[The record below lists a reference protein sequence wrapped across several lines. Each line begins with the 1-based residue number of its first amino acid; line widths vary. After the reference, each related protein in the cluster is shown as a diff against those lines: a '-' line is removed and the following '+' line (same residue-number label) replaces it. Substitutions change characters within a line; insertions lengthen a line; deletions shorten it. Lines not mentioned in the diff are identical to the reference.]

1 MKTPWWFPHKTPLAF
16 LLVPISWVYYGF
28 SRAIYAVRGIGAY
41 NARRPVVCV
50 GNIFAGG
57 VGKTPIVRA
66 LAEYFDAPVVMR
78 GYKKSVETNGIG
90 DEAAMLAASG
100 LQVHTGHRKSNVMLL
115 DRQSEDGPIIMDD
128 GFQNPTVRKKVS
140 VLVFDSY
147 IGMGNG
153 FLLPAGPLRE
163 GARAM
168 RRADAIIVVN
178 SGRVNPKFTVP
189 ADKPV
194 FYVHTKT
201 ISPYA
206 RGTKLVA
213 FAGIGYPR
221 KFFDALPNVVAR
233 RAFPDHYQY
242 TDSDL
247 EKLIKLATR
256 RGAKLVTTEKDW
268 MRIPEKYQKN
278 IKVAKLETKI
288 DAALFDWIKERI

>member
-1 MKTPWWFPHKTPLAF
+1 
-16 LLVPISWVYYGF
+16 
-28 SRAIYAVRGIGAY
+28 
-41 NARRPVVCV
+41 
-50 GNIFAGG
+50 
-57 VGKTPIVRA
+57 
-66 LAEYFDAPVVMR
+66 
-78 GYKKSVETNGIG
+78 
-90 DEAAMLAASG
+90 MLAADG

-115 DRQSEDGPIIMDD
+115 DRQDDDTPIVMDD

-140 VLVFDSY
+140 ILVFDAGL
-147 IGMGNG
+147 GMGNG

-163 GARAM
+163 GRRAI
-168 RRADAIIVVN
+168 RRADAIVIIN
-178 SGRVNPKFTVP
+178 SGRINPKFVVP

-194 FYVHTKT
+194 FTVHTKT

-221 KFFDALPNVVAR
+221 KFFGALTGVVAR

-242 TDSDL
+242 TDADL
-247 EKLIKLATR
+247 EKLIKLASR

-278 IKVAKLETKI
+278 IRFAKLETNI
-288 DAALFDWIKERI
+288 DSAMFEWIKERI